1 LNALEAKYES
11 RFLLNWIKP
20 QITVKIMVKTEIKD
34 NPDGTSTLYVD
45 DQEEFI
51 GDRAECEEKAV
62 ELYEETMRELGQDLS
77 Q

>member
-1 LNALEAKYES
+1 
-11 RFLLNWIKP
+11 
-20 QITVKIMVKTEIKD
+20 MVKTEIKD